1 MKIINLNGYSEDELF
16 SWRATVYRN
25 LVESAQTIIQAMK
38 DRELSYVNKELN
50 VKLLSVIIVA
60 VGRTK
65 CFFFFFFF
73 FCILFNG
80 GCEKMMAYMVSGKPR
95 SQISP
100 EIVCL
105 IRELWQDPVVMECF
119 EKREDGL
126 YLMDSAP

>member
-1 MKIINLNGYSEDELF
+1 MKIINLNGYSEEELF

-25 LVESAQTIIQAMK
+25 VVESAQTIIQAMK

-50 VKLLSVIIVA
+50 VKLLSAIIIV

-65 CFFFFFFF
+65 CFLFKAGIEK
-73 FCILFNG
+73 IL
-80 GCEKMMAYMVSGKPR
+80 AYRVSGNPK